1 MISPTDVSPNSWP
14 QISGYTIVDP
24 LYVGSRTAVYRAVQ
38 AAQQRPVVIKVLRR
52 DYPSF
57 GELVQFRNQYTI
69 AKNLNV
75 PGIIHPLSLQP
86 FGHGYVLV
94 MEDWGGLSLNQY
106 LQQHTLDWVEVLKI
120 ALQLTAILHDLHQ
133 QRVIH
138 KDIKPANILIDS
150 VSKEVRLIDFSI
162 ASLLPK
168 ETQEIQNPNIL
179 EGTLAYLAPEQTGR
193 MNRGIDYRADY
204 YALGVTLYQLLTG
217 QLPFESG
224 DPLELLHC
232 HIAKTAQSVNQVN
245 LSVPERVGAIVAKL
259 MAKNAEDRYQSA
271 LGLQHDLQQC
281 LSQWEATGTVTE
293 FELGQRDLSDRF
305 LIPEKLYGRESE
317 VQILLKSFERVSQ
330 GASELML
337 VAGFSGIGKTAV
349 VNEVHKPITQQKG
362 YFIKGKFDQFNR
374 NIPLSAFVQALRD
387 LMGQL
392 LSESDSQLAEWKAQ
406 ILKAVGE
413 NGQVLIEV
421 IPELEQVIGQQPA
434 APELS
439 GTAAQNRFNL
449 LFQKFIQVFTTANHP
464 LVIFLDDL
472 QWSDS
477 ASLQLLKVLMESSGY
492 LLMLGAYR
500 DNEVSP
506 VHPLM
511 LTIGELEKANLTVNT
526 ITLLPLS
533 LEHTN
538 CLVADTLKCSQEL
551 SKPLTQLV
559 DRKTKGNPFFATQF
573 LKALHEDGYI
583 VFDRDHGYWQCNIAQ
598 VNALALTDDVV
609 EFMAL
614 QLQKLPAA
622 TQEVLKLAAC
632 IGAQFDL
639 QTLAIVAEQSQTEA
653 ATFLWKALQEG
664 LIIPITQIY
673 KFFQSEEVEQFES
686 QNSINPT
693 YRFLH
698 DRVQQAAYSLIPQV
712 RKQATHLKVGQLLLN
727 STPQEELEVAVFD
740 IVNHLNIGIDTDP
753 YSVSVIQLA
762 ELALLAGMK
771 AKISVAYQ
779 ASIEYFNI
787 GLQRLSQE
795 IWDSH
800 HHLMLNLYREKAECS
815 YLVGEFSTSET
826 LLNYIL
832 EWITDPLDTAQI
844 YSILMTQRMTLGTN
858 MLSSV
863 EAGIKGLAVLEMVLP
878 TDENELEFLVEV
890 ERQQVQTNISQVS
903 VQALLN
909 LPEMT
914 EPVQQ
919 SCMKLLSILYSA
931 SYLAGN
937 QLLNSLTT
945 LRMVNL
951 SLRYGR
957 AESSSFAYCCY
968 GMMLA
973 FEGNYQSAY
982 EFGKVALDIDR
993 MFKNNQ
999 FMAKNNNHFAH
1010 IINPF
1015 SRPLAENVPLY
1026 KQSAELCAESGDLV
1040 FGAWAIIFLIW
1051 SHLLKGTPLLSVQEE
1066 IQKYFG
1072 YVEKTNDQNML
1083 CVFQLQRQFVRE
1095 LIDDI
1100 TEDKILTA
1108 PGYFE
1113 HPFFQLWQQ
1122 SHFNV
1127 AISWYGFLVLQR
1139 AYFKGDYAQV
1149 LAISETLQDT
1159 LPANMGFFPIIVYHT
1174 YYPLSLSAIYADVNE
1189 ETQLAYYQKIQEHQ
1203 KFLEKWAEACPNN
1216 FLHKYYLVTAELVR
1230 LSGDRSSA
1238 VDLYDRAILLAQ
1250 KNEFIQEE
1258 ALANELAAK
1267 FYLDWGKEKVAA
1279 GYMQEAYYCYA
1290 RWGAKAKIID
1300 LERRY
1305 PQLLQPILKTANQ
1318 PLNILETLTS
1328 IAAPGYTDHSTF
1340 QKSSFSSVNQALDL
1354 ASLLQI
1360 SQTFA
1365 STIALD
1371 ELLQTLAQTMLEN
1384 SGADRCA
1391 LMLCEE
1397 NQWQVRVIADLER
1410 VTLQSALLDN
1420 NLTVPVKL
1428 IQYVKNTVTTVL
1440 VDDLKTDLPVIGDYL
1455 NHHQP
1460 KSFLC
1465 LPILNQGK
1473 LRAILYLENHS
1484 TSGVFTSDR
1493 IAVLNFLCTQA
1504 AISLENARLYQQ
1516 SQEYSQQ
1523 LERSLHELDT
1533 TQSRFHHLV
1542 DNVPGVVYQFLME
1555 TDGSVSMP
1563 YISNACYD
1571 LYEVT
1576 AEQAIAD
1583 VQILLDMVHPE
1594 DAESH
1599 AQSIADSVQALA
1611 PWRWEWR
1618 IITPSGKVKW
1628 IHGEARIKE
1637 LSGGPL
1643 IWDGLLLDISE
1654 QKAASQEREA
1664 AEASL
1669 RAFQERL
1676 TFLIQQTPVGI
1687 IEWNDQFKV
1696 ASWNPSAERI
1706 FGYLAEEMLGHHAT
1720 QIVPESDRPLV
1731 AEVMIALLEQR
1742 GGFHSLNQNVRKD
1755 GTIITCEWINTPLI
1769 DNEGKAIGI
1778 FSMIQDVSD
1787 RILAEATIQQKSE
1800 DLERTLQ
1807 ELQSAQLQMVQSEKM
1822 ASLGNLV
1829 AGVAHEVNNP
1839 IGFLNG
1845 SINNGKEYVQDL
1857 LGHLALYQQH
1867 YPNPV
1872 MPIQD
1877 NAENIDLE
1885 FISEDLPKLLDSMKS
1900 ASDRIKGIS
1909 ISLRTFSRADTE
1921 HKVSANLHDGINSTL
1936 LILKY
1941 RLKANPHRPAIEI
1954 LQNYGDLPEIYCFP
1968 GQLNQVFMNILANA
1982 IDVFDEAAQST
1993 SWADL
1998 QAHPQK
2004 ITIQTALTQEN
2015 AVEIRI
2021 GDNGKGMS
2029 EAVKAR
2035 IFDHLFTTKGLG
2047 KGTGLGLA
2055 IARQIIVEKHGGS
2068 LDVQSQLGQGSEFCI
2083 CLPIRNQ

>member
-1 MISPTDVSPNSWP
+1 MTTATRVSEQSIPNIP
-14 QISGYTIVDP
+14 GYTITEQ
-24 LYVGSRTAVYRAVQ
+24 LYRGSRTAVYRAVQ
-38 AAQQRPVVIKVLRR
+38 DGDQRSVVLKILLS
-52 DYPSF
+52 DYPTF
-57 GELVQFRNQYTI
+57 GELVQFRNQYAI
-69 AKNLNV
+69 AKNLNL
-75 PGIIHPLSLQP
+75 PGIIHPLTLQP
-86 FGHGYVLV
+86 FGNGYVMV
-94 MEDWGGLSLNQY
+94 MEDWGGVSLNQY
-106 LQQHTLDWVEVLKI
+106 LQQHQLNWVEVLKI
-120 ALQLTAILHDLHQ
+120 ALQLTTILHDLHQ

-150 VSKEVRLIDFSI
+150 ASKEVKLIDFSI

-232 HIAKTAQSVNQVN
+232 HIAKATQPVDQVN
-245 LSVPERVGAIVAKL
+245 PSVPEMVGAIVAKL

-281 LSQWEATGTVTE
+281 LNQWEATGTIAS

-421 IPELEQVIGQQPA
+421 IPELEEVIGQQPI

-506 VHPLM
+506 VHPLI

-533 LEHTN
+533 LEYTN
-538 CLVADTLKCSQEL
+538 CLVADTLRCSQEL
-551 SKPLTQLV
+551 SQPLTQLV
-559 DRKTKGNPFFATQF
+559 DRKTQGNPFFTTQF

-583 VFDRDHGYWQCNIAQ
+583 VFDRDQGYWQCDIAQ

-614 QLQKLPAA
+614 QLQKLPTA

-653 ATFLWKALQEG
+653 ATCLWRALQEG
-664 LIIPITQIY
+664 LIIPITQVY
-673 KFFQSEEVEQFES
+673 KFFQSEEIEQIEA
-686 QNSINPT
+686 QNHANPA

-727 STPQEELEVAVFD
+727 STPQEKLEVAVFD

-800 HHLMLNLYREKAECS
+800 YHLMLNLYREKAECS

-878 TDENELEFLVEV
+878 TDENELKSLVEV

-903 VQALLN
+903 VQGLLN

-919 SCMKLLSILYSA
+919 SCMKLLAILYSA

-937 QLLNSLTT
+937 QLLNLLTT

-993 MFKNNQ
+993 MFKNTQ

-1015 SRPLAENVPLY
+1015 SRPLAENIPLY

-1083 CVFQLQRQFVRE
+1083 GVFQLQRQFVRE

-1100 TEDKILTA
+1100 IEDKTLTA

-1174 YYPLSLSAIYADVNE
+1174 YYPLSLAAIYVDVNE
-1189 ETQLAYYQKIQEHQ
+1189 ETQLAYYQQIQEHQ
-1203 KFLEKWAEACPNN
+1203 KLLEKWAEACPNN

-1258 ALANELAAK
+1258 ALANELTAK
-1267 FYLDWGKEKVAA
+1267 FYLDWGKEKIAES
-1279 GYMQEAYYCYA
+1279 YMQEAYYHYA
-1290 RWGAKAKIID
+1290 HWGAKAKVND
-1300 LERRY
+1300 LEERY
-1305 PQLLQPILKTANQ
+1305 PQLLQPILQAANQ
-1318 PLNILETLTS
+1318 RLTVLETLSSLSAPTYS
-1328 IAAPGYTDHSTF
+1328 IHSTPHTY
-1340 QKSSFSSVNQALDL
+1340 STNNINQTLDL
-1354 ASLLQI
+1354 AALLQI

-1371 ELLQTLAQTMLEN
+1371 ELLKKLTQAMLEN
-1384 SGADRCA
+1384 SGADGCA
-1391 LMLCEE
+1391 LMLCEDDR
-1397 NQWQVRVIADLER
+1397 WQVRVMANAKQVALQAVPLE
-1410 VTLQSALLDN
+1410 DN
-1420 NLTVPVKL
+1420 STVPTKL
-1428 IQYVKNTVTTVL
+1428 IHYVKNTSMTVV
-1440 VDDLKTDLPVIGDYL
+1440 VDNLKTELPVIGDYL
-1455 NHHQP
+1455 VQHQP
-1460 KSFLC
+1460 KSVLC
-1465 LPILNQGK
+1465 LPIFNQGN
-1473 LRAILYLENHS
+1473 LSAILYLENRS

-1504 AISLENARLYQQ
+1504 AVSLENARLYQQ

-1523 LERSLHELDT
+1523 LEQSLYELDN
-1533 TQSRFHHLV
+1533 TQSRFHNLV
-1542 DNVPGVVYQFLME
+1542 DNVPGVVYQFLMK

-1583 VQILLDMVHPE
+1583 VRILMNMTHPE
-1594 DAESH
+1594 DVELYR
-1599 AQSIADSVQALA
+1599 QTIADSAQALT
-1611 PWRWEWR
+1611 PWRWEGR

-1628 IHGEARIKE
+1628 IHGESRIKKLADE
-1637 LSGGPL
+1637 TLV
-1643 IWDGLLLDISE
+1643 WDGLLLDISE

-1669 RAFQERL
+1669 RDFQERL

-1706 FGYLAEEMLGHHAT
+1706 FGYLAEEMLDHHAT

-1731 AEVMIALLEQR
+1731 AEVMTALLEQR
-1742 GGFHSLNQNVRKD
+1742 GGFHSLNQNIRKD
-1755 GTIITCEWINTPLI
+1755 GTIITCEWINTPLV

-1787 RILAEATIQQKSE
+1787 RILAEAVIQQKSE

-1807 ELQSAQLQMVQSEKM
+1807 ELKNAQLQMVQSEKM

-1829 AGVAHEVNNP
+1829 AGVAHEINNP

-1845 SINNGKEYVQDL
+1845 SINNGKEHVQDL
-1857 LGHLALYQQH
+1857 LEHLALYQQH
-1867 YPNPV
+1867 YPSPTS
-1872 MPIQD
+1872 PIQD
-1877 NAENIDLE
+1877 HAEDIDLE
-1885 FISEDLPKLLDSMKS
+1885 YVCEDLPQLLNSMQG
-1900 ASDRIKGIS
+1900 ATDRIKSIS
-1909 ISLRTFSRADTE
+1909 TSLRTFSRADTE
-1921 HKVSANLHDGINSTL
+1921 YKVSANLHEGIDSTL

-1941 RLKANPHRPAIEI
+1941 RLKANANRPAIEVI
-1954 LQNYGDLPEIYCFP
+1954 TNYGEIPSIDCFP

-1982 IDVFDEAAQST
+1982 IDMFDELAQGRSFKE
-1993 SWADL
+1993 L
-1998 QAHPQK
+1998 EAHPQQ
-2004 ITIQTALTQEN
+2004 ITISTTLVDDQVQIT
-2015 AVEIRI
+2015 IR
-2021 GDNGKGMS
+2021 DNGKGMNAEVQS
-2029 EAVKAR
+2029 R
-2035 IFDHLFTTKGLG
+2035 IFDHLFTTKSVG

-2055 IARQIIVEKHGGS
+2055 IAQQIVVDKHSGS
-2068 LDVQSQLGQGSEFCI
+2068 LTVESEPGQGAEFRI
-2083 CLPIRNQ
+2083 QLPVKS

>member
-1 MISPTDVSPNSWP
+1 MSPLTSSSSRPLP
-14 QISGYTIVDP
+14 AIAGYTITEQ
-24 LYVGSRTAVYRAVQ
+24 LYWGSRTAVYRAVQ
-38 AAQQRPVVIKVLRR
+38 DGDQRSVVLKVLLS
-52 DYPSF
+52 DYPTF
-57 GELVQFRNQYTI
+57 GELVQFRNQYAI
-69 AKNLNV
+69 AKNLNF
-75 PGIIHPLSLQP
+75 PGIIHPLTLQP
-86 FGHGYVLV
+86 FGNGYVLV

-106 LQQHTLDWVEVLKI
+106 LQQHKLNWVEVLKI
-120 ALQLTAILHDLHQ
+120 ALQLTTILHDLHQ

-138 KDIKPANILIDS
+138 KDIKPANILIDPE
-150 VSKEVRLIDFSI
+150 SKEIKLIDFSI

-204 YALGVTLYQLLTG
+204 YALGATLYQLLTG
-217 QLPFESG
+217 QLPFIAN
-224 DPLELLHC
+224 DPLEILHC
-232 HIAKTAQSVNQVN
+232 HIAKTAQPVDQVN
-245 LSVPERVGAIVAKL
+245 PSVPRIVGSIVVKL

-281 LSQWEATGTVTE
+281 LSQWETTGTIAL
-293 FELGQRDLSDRF
+293 FELGQRDLSDHF
-305 LIPEKLYGRESE
+305 LIPEKLYGREAE
-317 VQILLKSFERVSQ
+317 VKTLLKSFERVSQ

-421 IPELEQVIGQQPA
+421 IPELEQVIGQQPI

-439 GTAAQNRFNL
+439 GSAAQNRFNL
-449 LFQKFIQVFTTANHP
+449 LFQRFIQVFTTANHP

-538 CLVADTLKCSQEL
+538 CLVADTLKCSRKL

-559 DRKTKGNPFFATQF
+559 DRKTQGNPFFTTQF

-583 VFDRDHGYWQCNIAQ
+583 VFDRDQGYWQCDIAQ

-614 QLQKLPAA
+614 QLQKLPTA

-639 QTLAIVAEQSQTEA
+639 QTLAIVAERSQTET
-653 ATFLWKALQEG
+653 ATVLWRALQEG
-664 LIIPITQIY
+664 LVIPITQVY
-673 KFFQSEEVEQFES
+673 KFFQSEEVEQIEA
-686 QNSINPT
+686 QNHANPA

-800 HHLMLNLYREKAECS
+800 YHLMLNLYREKAECS

-878 TDENELEFLVEV
+878 TDENELKSLVEV

-919 SCMKLLSILYSA
+919 SCMKLLAILYSA

-937 QLLNSLTT
+937 QLLNLLTT

-973 FEGNYQSAY
+973 FEGNYPSAY

-993 MFKNNQ
+993 VFKNTQ

-1015 SRPLAENVPLY
+1015 SRPLAENIPLY

-1083 CVFQLQRQFVRE
+1083 CVFQLQKQFVRE

-1100 TEDKILTA
+1100 TEDKTLTA

-1174 YYPLSLSAIYADVNE
+1174 YYPLSLAAIYADVNE
-1189 ETQLAYYQKIQEHQ
+1189 ETQLAYYQQIQEHQ
-1203 KFLEKWAEACPNN
+1203 KLLEKWAEACPNN

-1258 ALANELAAK
+1258 ALANELTAK
-1267 FYLDWGKEKVAA
+1267 FYLDWGKEKIAES
-1279 GYMQEAYYCYA
+1279 YMQEAYYRYA
-1290 RWGAKAKIID
+1290 HWGAKAKVND
-1300 LERRY
+1300 LEERY
-1305 PQLLQPILKTANQ
+1305 PQLLQPILQAANQ
-1318 PLNILETLTS
+1318 RLTVLETLSSLSAPTYS
-1328 IAAPGYTDHSTF
+1328 IHSTPHTY
-1340 QKSSFSSVNQALDL
+1340 STNNINQTLDL
-1354 ASLLQI
+1354 AALLQI

-1365 STIALD
+1365 SMIALD
-1371 ELLQTLAQTMLEN
+1371 ELLKKLTQAMLEN
-1384 SGADRCA
+1384 SGADGCA
-1391 LMLCEE
+1391 LMLCEDDR
-1397 NQWQVRVIADLER
+1397 WQVRVMANAKQVALQAVPLE
-1410 VTLQSALLDN
+1410 DN
-1420 NLTVPVKL
+1420 STVPTKL
-1428 IQYVKNTVTTVL
+1428 IHYVKNTSMTVV
-1440 VDDLKTDLPVIGDYL
+1440 VDDLKTELPVIGDYL
-1455 NHHQP
+1455 VQHQP
-1460 KSFLC
+1460 KSVLC
-1465 LPILNQGK
+1465 LPIFSQGNLN
-1473 LRAILYLENHS
+1473 AILYLENRS
-1484 TSGVFTSDR
+1484 TSGAFTSDR
-1493 IAVLNFLCTQA
+1493 ITVLNFLCTQA

-1523 LERSLHELDT
+1523 LERSLDELKIS
-1533 TQSRFHHLV
+1533 QSRFYNLV
-1542 DNVPGVVYQFLME
+1542 DNVPGVVYQYLIAP
-1555 TDGSVSMP
+1555 DGSMSMP
-1563 YISNACYD
+1563 YISNDCYD

-1576 AEQAIAD
+1576 ASEAIAN
-1583 VQILLDMVHPE
+1583 VQILMDMVHPE
-1594 DAESH
+1594 DAESNR
-1599 AQSIADSVQALA
+1599 QSVADSAQNLT
-1611 PWRWEWR
+1611 PWQWEGR
-1618 IITPSGKVKW
+1618 IVTPSGKVKW
-1628 IHGEARIKE
+1628 IRGEGRVEK
-1637 LSGGPL
+1637 LLDGTL
-1643 IWDGLLLDISE
+1643 MWDGLLLDIS
-1654 QKAASQEREA
+1654 
-1664 AEASL
+1664 
-1669 RAFQERL
+1669 
-1676 TFLIQQTPVGI
+1676 
-1687 IEWNDQFKV
+1687 
-1696 ASWNPSAERI
+1696 
-1706 FGYLAEEMLGHHAT
+1706 
-1720 QIVPESDRPLV
+1720 
-1731 AEVMIALLEQR
+1731 
-1742 GGFHSLNQNVRKD
+1742 
-1755 GTIITCEWINTPLI
+1755 
-1769 DNEGKAIGI
+1769 
-1778 FSMIQDVSD
+1778 D
-1787 RILAEATIQQKSE
+1787 RILAENTIRQKSK
-1800 DLERTLQ
+1800 DLENTLQ

-1829 AGVAHEVNNP
+1829 AGVAHEINNP

-1845 SINNGKEYVQDL
+1845 SINNGKEHVQDL
-1857 LGHLALYQQH
+1857 LEHLALYQQH
-1867 YPNPV
+1867 YPSPTS
-1872 MPIQD
+1872 PIQD
-1877 NAENIDLE
+1877 HAEDIDLE
-1885 FISEDLPKLLDSMKS
+1885 YVCEDLPQLLNSMQG
-1900 ASDRIKGIS
+1900 ATDRIKSIS
-1909 ISLRTFSRADTE
+1909 TSLRTFSRADTE
-1921 HKVSANLHDGINSTL
+1921 YKVSANLHEGIDSTL

-1941 RLKANPHRPAIEI
+1941 RLKANTNRPAIEVI
-1954 LQNYGDLPEIYCFP
+1954 TNYGEIPPIDCFP

-1982 IDVFDEAAQST
+1982 IDMFDELAQGRSFKE
-1993 SWADL
+1993 L
-1998 QAHPQK
+1998 EAHPQQ
-2004 ITIQTALTQEN
+2004 ITISTTLVNNQVQIA
-2015 AVEIRI
+2015 IR
-2021 GDNGKGMS
+2021 DNGKGMDVEVQS
-2029 EAVKAR
+2029 R
-2035 IFDHLFTTKGLG
+2035 IFDHLFTTKSVG

-2055 IARQIIVEKHGGS
+2055 IAQQIVVDKHSGS
-2068 LDVQSQLGQGSEFCI
+2068 LTVESEPGQGAEFLI
-2083 CLPIRNQ
+2083 RLPI